1 MTLLEINNINAY
13 YIHNTQKTR
22 AVENVSLSVEDN
34 EIIGIA
40 GESGCGKSTLVK
52 TIYGAIEP
60 PLYLENGSV
69 IYNFKNLN
77 SNANITTDN
86 IPLFWW
92 KKISYIPQA
101 SMNVLNPVRK
111 IKKFFENLWTAHK
124 QDLSFKN
131 YQKLLSTHLEHLGL
145 PLNIL
150 EYYPHQLSGGM
161 KQRVIIGAA
170 SLFHPDLIIADE
182 PTSALDVG
190 VQLDVL
196 RLLLKIQKE
205 SENTII
211 VVAHDMS
218 VMANF
223 CTKIAIMYA
232 GNIVEIGKTQ
242 DIFKHSLH
250 PYTKLLIDS
259 LPKIGD
265 KRGLRG
271 IPGSPP
277 DLTSPPS
284 GCRFHPRCPYSFE
297 LCKKVTP
304 KMNEISSGHQVA
316 CHLIDRGER
325 NERK

>member
-1 MTLLEINNINAY
+1 M
-13 YIHNTQKTR
+13 
-22 AVENVSLSVEDN
+22 
-34 EIIGIA
+34 IGKIL
-40 GESGCGKSTLVK
+40 T
-52 TIYGAIEP
+52 
-60 PLYLENGSV
+60 
-69 IYNFKNLN
+69 
-77 SNANITTDN
+77 
-86 IPLFWW
+86 PLFDV
-92 KKISYIPQA
+92 IGDVFYNSYI
-101 SMNVLNPVRK
+101 
-111 IKKFFENLWTAHK
+111 IKKFFENLWRAHS

-145 PLNIL
+145 SVNIL

-170 SLFHPDLIIADE
+170 SLFHPELIIADE

-205 SENTII
+205 SKNTII

-242 DIFKHSLH
+242 DIFSHPLH

-265 KRGLRG
+265 KRGLKG

-277 DLTSPPS
+277 DLASPPS
-284 GCRFHPRCPYSFE
+284 GCRFHPRCPQAMPICSREEPQFLE
-297 LCKKVTP
+297 HGG
-304 KMNEISSGHQVA
+304 EHSVA
-316 CHLIDRGER
+316 CHLYT
-325 NERK
+325 